1 MMRYLLLLTL
11 ALTFSVSLTAQEQG
25 DVVDRI
31 IAVVGNEI
39 ALLSDLE
46 NDLIQQQMRGI
57 DPDGGSR
64 CAALEALLFNNLLL
78 HQAKVDSL
86 QVTEAEI
93 QGEIDNRLNY
103 FVSMFGSVDAFEA
116 EYGKSVAQWRS
127 DFHDPIRDQLLI
139 QQMQMQL
146 ESRVSATPKQVQEYY
161 EGLDQDSIPL
171 ISEQVEYSQI
181 IIEPSPTDQ
190 EIDRVRNLADSVRN
204 LVMTGDLTFSIAAL
218 RYSDDPGSKY
228 KRGCYENIQKGVFV
242 PEFEQVAFA
251 TEVNDISPVFESPFG
266 YHFLK
271 VTEKRGEVF
280 SACHVLFSPKTSDDA
295 ILIAEQKLDSLANA
309 IRADSL
315 TFSQAAIRYST
326 DDDTRNQGGKVSN
339 FREGGLKHKVDEL
352 DRNVYLVLDKLKPG
366 EVSEPVY
373 LEGPNGTPFYAIFTL
388 DERYAAHQGNLRE
401 DYLLFKQQ
409 AEQTM
414 RAEALDKW
422 VRKRL
427 KDTYIKVFEDY
438 ADCPFDYPWLEDGL

>member
-1 MMRYLLLLTL
+1 MRYITLVCL
-11 ALTFSVSLTAQEQG
+11 ALALGSTLSAQKQG
-25 DVVDRI
+25 DVIDRI

-46 NDLIQQQMRGI
+46 NDLIQQQMRGV
-57 DPDGGSR
+57 DPDGNTR
-64 CAALEALLFNNLLL
+64 CAALESLLFNNLLL
-78 HQAKVDSL
+78 HQAKLDSL

-93 QGEIDNRLNY
+93 QGEIDTRLNY

-127 DFHDPIRDQLLI
+127 DFHDPIRDQLLV

-161 EGLDQDSIPL
+161 EQLDQDSIPL
-171 ISEQVEYSQI
+171 ISEQVAYSQI
-181 IIEPSPTDQ
+181 IIEPSPTEQ
-190 EIDRVRNLADSVRN
+190 ERDRVRNLADSVRN
-204 LVMTGDLTFSIAAL
+204 LVMTGQLTFSIAAL

-251 TEVNDISPVFESPFG
+251 TEVGEISPVFESPFG
-266 YHFLK
+266 FHFLK

-295 ILIAEQKLDSLANA
+295 ILLAEEKLDSLGTV

-352 DRNVYLVLDKLKPG
+352 DRTIYLVLDKLQQG
-366 EVSEPVY
+366 EISDPVY
-373 LEGPNGTPFYAIFTL
+373 LEGPNGTPFYAIFRL
-388 DERYAAHQGNLRE
+388 DERYSAHLGNLRE

-409 AEQTM
+409 AEQDM
-414 RAEALDKW
+414 RAETLDSW

-427 KDTYIKVFEDY
+427 KDTYIKVDENY
-438 ADCPFDYPWLEDGL
+438 LDCPFDYPWLDEGL